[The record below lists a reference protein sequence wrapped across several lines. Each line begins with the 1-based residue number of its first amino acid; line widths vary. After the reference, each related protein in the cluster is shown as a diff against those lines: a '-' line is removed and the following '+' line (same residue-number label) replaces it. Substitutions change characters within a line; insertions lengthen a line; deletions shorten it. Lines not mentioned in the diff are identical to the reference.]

1 MDLMF
6 HSPNARR
13 RGRPK
18 GAKSRRRGRPPKKQ
32 SIMGESHEEL
42 ISRLN
47 PRMTR
52 AVVLI
57 LFFISGALGVLSVFG
72 RAGIL
77 GQYCKLLLINLFG
90 WSYFFIPFFILI
102 LAYFVL
108 RAQHYHLRKW
118 NYLGAAL
125 FLVNLVALFQLILAR
140 NLGFQEMKGIAGGG
154 YLGFAATFFPQKFLG
169 LGGSLVLVVG
179 LFVLGVFLMFNIS
192 LRGVAQTTKEGLN
205 KAHLLGAKLKFGQ
218 GDDVAIRDLDGEPNL
233 MSTAEIEKA
242 MRREQKKD
250 RPQIHLPV
258 DVDLNIASSK
268 RAESFID
275 TSWILP
281 PLTLLKEARGK
292 PVSGNI
298 RLRSQI
304 IQKTLADFGIAVE
317 MDQVN
322 IGPTVTQYTLKPAT
336 GVKLRQITTLQN
348 DLSLALAAHPIRIE
362 APIPGKSLVGI
373 EVPNQ
378 EVALV
383 RLKDILVSD
392 QFYGLNSDLKIALGK
407 DVAGHPVVTD
417 LERMPHLLIG
427 GATGS
432 GKSVCLNGIILSL
445 LYQRSPRELKF
456 ILVDPKRVEM
466 TSYNDL
472 PHLLTPVVTEPK
484 KTVNAL
490 KWAVKEMDRRFQVLS
505 EAGKRNI
512 GGFNAACVPEER
524 LPYIVVVI
532 DELADLMAVAA
543 NEVEAAIVRL
553 AQMARATGIHL
564 VVATQRPSVDVITG
578 LIKANITS
586 RIAFNVASHI
596 DSRTIIDT
604 AGADKLLGNG
614 DMLFISSTESK
625 PKRIQGALVSDS
637 EIEGVVKF
645 LGKREEPE
653 FNPEVTEKQGRLGFG
668 GVPLPEGEEE
678 IDDELFEEAKN
689 LVIQSGKASASLLQ
703 RRLKVGYARAARLL
717 DYLEEQGIVGPSDG
731 AKPREILTKGNV
743 QIINANGESQNT
755 GNQVLR
761 EDLER
766 IKTFEDEERNNGNY

>member
-1 MDLMF
+1 MNRV
-6 HSPNARR
+6 S
-13 RGRPK
+13 
-18 GAKSRRRGRPPKKQ
+18 
-32 SIMGESHEEL
+32 
-42 ISRLN
+42 
-47 PRMTR
+47 PRMRR
-52 AVVLI
+52 AVLLVLFSI
-57 LFFISGALGVLSVFG
+57 AGALGILSIFG
-72 RAGIL
+72 WAGIL
-77 GQYCKLLLINLFG
+77 GRYYKLILINIFG
-90 WSYFFIPFFILI
+90 WAYFCVPFFILA
-102 LAYFVL
+102 LAYFIL
-108 RAQHYHLRKW
+108 RSEHYQLRKW
-118 NYLGAAL
+118 NYFGV
-125 FLVNLVALFQLILAR
+125 FLLVLNLVALFQLILAR
-140 NLGFQEMKGIAGGG
+140 EADFAAMKGIVGGG
-154 YLGFAATFFPQKFLG
+154 YLGFAATFFLQKFLG
-169 LGGSLVLVVG
+169 LWGSLVLVLG
-179 LFVLGVFLMFNIS
+179 LFVLGFLLTFNIS
-192 LRGVAQTTKEGLN
+192 LKKAVA
-205 KAHLLGAKLKFGQ
+205 GAKDGLTDLGEKLKSK
-218 GDDVAIRDLDGEPNL
+218 DSIEIKDLDGEKNL
-233 MSTAEIEKA
+233 AANAALEQAIKREKK
-242 MRREQKKD
+242 RD
-250 RPQIHLPV
+250 RPWINLPV
-258 DVDLNIASSK
+258 DLNLK
-268 RAESFID
+268 NQEKKTAEAID
-275 TSWILP
+275 ANWILP

-304 IQKTLADFGIAVE
+304 IQKTLLDFGISVE
-317 MDQVN
+317 MDQVH

-383 RLKDILVSD
+383 RLKDVLISD
-392 QFYGLNSDLKIALGK
+392 QFYGLNSALKIALGK
-407 DVAGHPVVTD
+407 DVAGNPVAVD

-432 GKSVCLNGIILSL
+432 GKSVCLNTVILSL
-445 LYQRSPRELKF
+445 LYQCSPRELKF

-466 TSYNDL
+466 TSYNNL
-472 PHLLTPVVTEPK
+472 PHLLTPVVTDPK

-512 GGFNAACVPEER
+512 ASFNTACIPEDR

-586 RIAFNVASHI
+586 RIAFNVASQI
-596 DSRTIIDT
+596 DSRTILDG

-614 DMLFISSTESK
+614 DMLFISSTEGK

-637 EIEGVVKF
+637 EIEAVVKF
-645 LGKREEPE
+645 LGKQETPE
-653 FNPEVTEKQGRLGFG
+653 FNEAVTEKQGRLSVSGA
-668 GVPLPEGEEE
+668 VLTGEEAE
-678 IDDELFEEAKN
+678 IDDDLFGEAKE

-717 DYLEEQGIVGPSDG
+717 DYLEEQGIVGPADG
-731 AKPREILTKGNV
+731 AKPRDILAKSGVGIISPNNDREI
-743 QIINANGESQNT
+743 QESAP
-755 GNQVLR
+755 GGLAE

-766 IKTFEDEERNNGNY
+766 IKTFEDQERNNGNY

>member
-1 MDLMF
+1 MF
-6 HSPNARR
+6 HSPKNKK

-18 GAKSRRRGRPPKKQ
+18 GAKNKRRGRPPKEQ
-32 SIMGESHEEL
+32 SFFPEDHEEL
-42 ISRLN
+42 LARVS
-47 PRMTR
+47 PRMRR
-52 AVVLI
+52 AVFLV
-57 LFFISGALGVLSVFG
+57 LFFIAGALGILSIFG
-72 RAGIL
+72 GAGIL
-77 GQYCKLLLINLFG
+77 GRYYKLVLVNIFG
-90 WSYFFIPFFILI
+90 WAYFCVPFFILA
-102 LAYFVL
+102 LAYFIL
-108 RAQHYHLRKW
+108 RSERYHLRKW
-118 NYLGAAL
+118 NYFGA
-125 FLVNLVALFQLILAR
+125 FLLVLNLVALFQLVLAR
-140 NLGFQEMKGIAGGG
+140 ETSFAEMKGVAGGG
-154 YLGFAATFFPQKFLG
+154 YLGFAATFFLQKFLG
-169 LGGSLVLVVG
+169 FWGSLVLVIG
-179 LFVLGVFLMFNIS
+179 FFVLGFLLTFNIS
-192 LRGVAQTTKEGLN
+192 LKKAAESAKDGLTD
-205 KAHLLGAKLKFGQ
+205 LGAKLKSR
-218 GDDVAIRDLDGEPNL
+218 DSIEIKDLDGEKNL
-233 MSTAEIEKA
+233 AANAALAQAIKREKK
-242 MRREQKKD
+242 RD
-250 RPQIHLPV
+250 RPWINLPV
-258 DVDLNIASSK
+258 DLNLKNQEKKTAEVADASWS
-268 RAESFID
+268 
-275 TSWILP
+275 LP
-281 PLTLLKEARGK
+281 PSTLLKEARGK

-304 IQKTLADFGIAVE
+304 IQKTLSDFGISVE
-317 MDQVN
+317 MAEVH

-383 RLKDILVSD
+383 RLKDILMSS
-392 QFYGLNSDLKIALGK
+392 QFYGLTSALKIALGK
-407 DVAGHPVVTD
+407 DVAGNPVAVD

-432 GKSVCLNGIILSL
+432 GKSVCLNTVILSL
-445 LYQRSPRELKF
+445 LYQCSPRELKF

-466 TSYNDL
+466 TSYNNL
-472 PHLLTPVVTEPK
+472 PHLLTPVVTDPK

-512 GGFNAACVPEER
+512 AGFNAACIPEDR

-586 RIAFNVASHI
+586 RIAFNVASQI
-596 DSRTIIDT
+596 DSRTIIDG

-614 DMLFISSTESK
+614 DMLFISSTEGK

-637 EIEGVVKF
+637 EIEAIVKF
-645 LGKREEPE
+645 LGKQEAPE
-653 FNPEVTEKQGRLGFG
+653 FNAEVTEKQGRLSTNGLVLTG
-668 GVPLPEGEEE
+668 DEAE
-678 IDDELFEEAKN
+678 IDDELFGEAKE

-717 DYLEEQGIVGPSDG
+717 DYLEEQGIVGPADG
-731 AKPREILTKGNV
+731 AKPRDILTKSGV
-743 QIINANGESQNT
+743 EIISPNGGSEAPASS
-755 GNQVLR
+755 GLAE

-766 IKTFEDEERNNGNY
+766 IRTFEDQERNNGNY

>member
-1 MDLMF
+1 
-6 HSPNARR
+6 
-13 RGRPK
+13 
-18 GAKSRRRGRPPKKQ
+18 
-32 SIMGESHEEL
+32 
-42 ISRLN
+42 
-47 PRMTR
+47 MTR

-57 LFFISGALGVLSVFG
+57 LLFIGGALGVLSIFG

-77 GQYCKLLLINLFG
+77 GQYYKLLLINLFG
-90 WSYFFIPFFILI
+90 WSYFLIPFFILI
-102 LAYFVL
+102 LTYFVL
-108 RAQHYHLRKW
+108 RTQHYHLRRR
-118 NYLGAAL
+118 NYLGTGL
-125 FLVNLVALFQLILAR
+125 FLVSLTALFQLILAHD
-140 NLGFQEMKGIAGGG
+140 LIFSEMKGIAGGG
-154 YLGFAATFFPQKFLG
+154 YLGFAASFLLQRFLG
-169 LGGSLVLVVG
+169 FGGSLVLVLG
-179 LFVLGVFLMFNIS
+179 LFVLSIFLMFNIS
-192 LRGVAQTTKEGLN
+192 LRGVAETTKDELG
-205 KAHLLGAKLKFGQ
+205 KAHTWGAKLKFKR
-218 GDDVAIRDLDGEPNL
+218 GDDVAIRDLDGEPSL
-233 MSTAEIEKA
+233 MTTEQIERA
-242 MRREQKKD
+242 MKREQKRD
-250 RPQIHLPV
+250 RPQIHLPM
-258 DVDLNIASSK
+258 DVDLKTTSGR
-268 RAESFID
+268 RAEAIVD
-275 TSWILP
+275 TSWNLP

-317 MDQVN
+317 MDRVN
-322 IGPTVTQYTLKPAT
+322 VGPTVTQYTLKPAT

-348 DLSLALAAHPIRIE
+348 DLALALAAHPIRIE

-392 QFYGLNSDLKIALGK
+392 QFYSLNSDLKIALGQ
-407 DVAGHPVVTD
+407 DVAGRQVVAD
-417 LERMPHLLIG
+417 LEKMPHLLIG

-472 PHLLTPVVTEPK
+472 PHLLTSVVTEPK

-490 KWAVKEMDRRFQVLS
+490 KWAVKEMDRRFQILS

-512 GGFNAACVPEER
+512 ASFNAACNPEER
-524 LPYIVVVI
+524 LPYIVIVI

-564 VVATQRPSVDVITG
+564 IVATQRPSVDVITG

-586 RIAFNVASHI
+586 RIAFNVASQI

-614 DMLFISSTESK
+614 DMLFISSTEGK

-645 LGKREEPE
+645 LSKQEEPE
-653 FNPEVTEKQGRLGFG
+653 FNPEITEKQGRLSFG
-668 GVPLPEGEEE
+668 GVVAGEGE
-678 IDDELFEEAKN
+678 IDDELFEEAKS

-717 DYLEEQGIVGPSDG
+717 DYLEEQGIVGPADG
-731 AKPREILTKGNV
+731 AKPREILAKGNV
-743 QIINANGESQNT
+743 QIINVNGESQIPE
-755 GNQVLR
+755 NQGLH

-766 IKTFEDEERNNGNY
+766 IKTFEDQEGNNGNY

>member
-1 MDLMF
+1 
-6 HSPNARR
+6 
-13 RGRPK
+13 
-18 GAKSRRRGRPPKKQ
+18 
-32 SIMGESHEEL
+32 
-42 ISRLN
+42 
-47 PRMTR
+47 MTR

-57 LFFISGALGVLSVFG
+57 LLFIGGALGVLSIFG

-77 GQYCKLLLINLFG
+77 GQYYKLLLINLFG
-90 WSYFFIPFFILI
+90 WSYFLIPFFILI
-102 LAYFVL
+102 LTYFVL
-108 RAQHYHLRKW
+108 RTQHYHLRRR
-118 NYLGAAL
+118 NYLGTGL
-125 FLVNLVALFQLILAR
+125 FLVSLTALFQLILAHD
-140 NLGFQEMKGIAGGG
+140 LIFSEMKGIAGGG
-154 YLGFAATFFPQKFLG
+154 YLGFAASFLLQRFLG
-169 LGGSLVLVVG
+169 FGGSLVLVLG
-179 LFVLGVFLMFNIS
+179 LFVLSIFLMFNIS
-192 LRGVAQTTKEGLN
+192 LRGVAETTKDGLD
-205 KAHLLGAKLKFGQ
+205 KAHTWGAKLKFKR
-218 GDDVAIRDLDGEPNL
+218 GDDVAIRDLDGEPSL
-233 MSTAEIEKA
+233 MTTEQIERA
-242 MRREQKKD
+242 MKREQKRD
-250 RPQIHLPV
+250 RPQIHLPM
-258 DVDLNIASSK
+258 DVDLKTTSGR
-268 RAESFID
+268 RAEAIVD
-275 TSWILP
+275 TSWNLP

-317 MDQVN
+317 MDRVN
-322 IGPTVTQYTLKPAT
+322 VGPTVTQYTLKPAT

-348 DLSLALAAHPIRIE
+348 DLALALAAHPIRIE

-392 QFYGLNSDLKIALGK
+392 QFYSLNSDLKIALGK
-407 DVAGHPVVTD
+407 DVAGRQVVAD
-417 LERMPHLLIG
+417 LEKMPHLLIG

-472 PHLLTPVVTEPK
+472 PHLLTSVVTEPK

-490 KWAVKEMDRRFQVLS
+490 KWAVKEMDRRFQILS

-512 GGFNAACVPEER
+512 ASFNAACNPEER
-524 LPYIVVVI
+524 LPYIVIVI

-564 VVATQRPSVDVITG
+564 IVATQRPSVDVITG

-586 RIAFNVASHI
+586 RIAFNVASQI

-614 DMLFISSTESK
+614 DMLFISSTEGK

-645 LGKREEPE
+645 LSKQEEPE
-653 FNPEVTEKQGRLGFG
+653 FNPEITEKQGRLSFG
-668 GVPLPEGEEE
+668 GVVAGEGE
-678 IDDELFEEAKN
+678 IDDELFEEAKS

-717 DYLEEQGIVGPSDG
+717 DYLEEQGIVGPADG
-731 AKPREILTKGNV
+731 AKPREILAKGNV
-743 QIINANGESQNT
+743 QIINVNGESQIPE
-755 GNQVLR
+755 NQGLH

-766 IKTFEDEERNNGNY
+766 IKTFEDQEGNNGNY

>member
-1 MDLMF
+1 MF
-6 HSPNARR
+6 HSLHGRH

-18 GAKSRRRGRPPKKQ
+18 GVKNKRRGRPPKEQK
-32 SIMGESHEEL
+32 SV
-42 ISRLN
+42 ISEN
-47 PRMTR
+47 HKETPISPSPRMTR

-57 LFFISGALGVLSVFG
+57 LLFIGGALGVLSIFG

-77 GQYCKLLLINLFG
+77 GQYYKLLLINLFG
-90 WSYFFIPFFILI
+90 WSYFLIPFFILI
-102 LAYFVL
+102 LTYFVL
-108 RAQHYHLRKW
+108 RTQHYHLRRR
-118 NYLGAAL
+118 NYLGTGL
-125 FLVNLVALFQLILAR
+125 FLVSLTALFQLILAHD
-140 NLGFQEMKGIAGGG
+140 LIFSEMKGIAGGG
-154 YLGFAATFFPQKFLG
+154 YLGFAASFLLQRFLG
-169 LGGSLVLVVG
+169 FGGSLVLVLG
-179 LFVLGVFLMFNIS
+179 LFVLSIFLMFNIS
-192 LRGVAQTTKEGLN
+192 LRGVAETTKDGLD
-205 KAHLLGAKLKFGQ
+205 KAHTWGAKLKFKR
-218 GDDVAIRDLDGEPNL
+218 GDDVAIRDLDGEPSL
-233 MSTAEIEKA
+233 MTTEQIERA
-242 MRREQKKD
+242 MKREQKRD
-250 RPQIHLPV
+250 RPQIHLPM
-258 DVDLNIASSK
+258 DVDLKTTSGR
-268 RAESFID
+268 RAEAIVD
-275 TSWILP
+275 TSWNLP

-317 MDQVN
+317 MDRVN
-322 IGPTVTQYTLKPAT
+322 VGPTVTQYTLKPAT

-348 DLSLALAAHPIRIE
+348 DLALALAAHPIRIE

-392 QFYGLNSDLKIALGK
+392 QFYSLNSDLKIALGK
-407 DVAGHPVVTD
+407 DVAGRQVVAD
-417 LERMPHLLIG
+417 LEKMPHLLIG

-472 PHLLTPVVTEPK
+472 PHLLTSVVTEPK

-490 KWAVKEMDRRFQVLS
+490 KWAVKEMDRRFQILS

-512 GGFNAACVPEER
+512 ASFNAACNPEER
-524 LPYIVVVI
+524 LPYIVIVI

-564 VVATQRPSVDVITG
+564 IVATQRPSVDVITG

-586 RIAFNVASHI
+586 RIAFNVASQI

-614 DMLFISSTESK
+614 DMLFISSTEGK

-645 LGKREEPE
+645 LSKQEEPE
-653 FNPEVTEKQGRLGFG
+653 FNPEITEKQGRLSFG
-668 GVPLPEGEEE
+668 GVVAGEGE
-678 IDDELFEEAKN
+678 IDDELFEEAKS

-717 DYLEEQGIVGPSDG
+717 DYLEEQGIVGPADG
-731 AKPREILTKGNV
+731 AKPREILAKGNV
-743 QIINANGESQNT
+743 QIINVNGESQIPE
-755 GNQVLR
+755 NQGLH

-766 IKTFEDEERNNGNY
+766 IKTFEDQEGNNGNY

>member
-1 MDLMF
+1 MF

-18 GAKSRRRGRPPKKQ
+18 GAKGRRRGRPPKKQ
-32 SIMGESHEEL
+32 SIIPESHEEL
-42 ISRLN
+42 ISRIN

-57 LFFISGALGVLSVFG
+57 LFLISGALGVLSVFG

-77 GQYCKLLLINLFG
+77 GQYCRLLLINLFG
-90 WSYFFIPFFILI
+90 WSYFLIPFFILI

-125 FLVNLVALFQLILAR
+125 FLVNLAALFQLILAR
-140 NLGFQEMKGIAGGG
+140 DLSLEEMKGIAGGG

-169 LGGSLVLVVG
+169 LGGSLVLTVG
-179 LFVLGVFLMFNIS
+179 LFILGIFLMFNIS
-192 LRGVAQTTKEGLN
+192 LRGVAQTTKEGLD
-205 KAHLLGAKLKFGQ
+205 KAHLLGAKLKFRR

-242 MRREQKKD
+242 MRREQNKD

-258 DVDLNIASSK
+258 DVDLKMTSSK
-268 RAESFID
+268 RAESLID
-275 TSWILP
+275 TSWSLP

-317 MDQVN
+317 MDRVN

-383 RLKDILVSD
+383 RLRDILVSD

-417 LERMPHLLIG
+417 LEGMPHLLIG

-432 GKSVCLNGIILSL
+432 GKSVCLNSIILSL

-614 DMLFISSTESK
+614 DMLYISSTESK

-645 LGKREEPE
+645 LSKQEEPE
-653 FNPEVTEKQGRLGFG
+653 FNPEITEKQGRLSFG
-668 GVPLPEGEEE
+668 GIPMGEGEGE

-743 QIINANGESQNT
+743 QIIDAHGESQNT
-755 GNQVLR
+755 AKQVLR

-766 IKTFEDEERNNGNY
+766 IKTFKDQEGNNGNY